1 MDSFDDIQIEDTA
14 GYEAYCAELEYQEYL
29 ESPEAI
35 EDANKELL
43 EIRALELESVDLLV

>member
-14 GYEAYCAELEYQEYL
+14 GYEAYMAELEYQEYL
-29 ESPEAI
+29 DSPEAI

-43 EIRALELESVDLLV
+43 EIRSSELESVDLFV